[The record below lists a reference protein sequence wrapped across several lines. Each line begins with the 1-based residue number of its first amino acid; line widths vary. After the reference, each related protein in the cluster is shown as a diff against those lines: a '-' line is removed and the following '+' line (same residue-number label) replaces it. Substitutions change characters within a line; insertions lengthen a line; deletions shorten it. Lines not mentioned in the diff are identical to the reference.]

1 MQKEPQGSLKTWF
14 SRDLKKNFSDK
25 FQILSF
31 NKLNICFTFVMRSS
45 KT

>member
-1 MQKEPQGSLKTWF
+1 MQKEPQGSLKTLF
-14 SRDLKKNFSDK
+14 SRDFKKNFYDN

-31 NKLNICFTFVMRSS
+31 NKRNICFTFVMRSS